1 MRHGHRSKAG
11 EGKQGRSNCWNN
23 FIMLSHGIL
32 MHFTLMSGYVN
43 RDDSYYLT
51 AIFKSVDGIITGT
64 NIQIT
69 GLKGSF
75 FSLLILYL
83 GTFLGNTIFAIQSA
97 IVIIADSAAG
107 VISECLLCG
116 NFVELV
122 SCGSPGY
129 SENDRTI
136 EDTLEGITI
145 ISTLLRF
152 VTGERN

>member
-75 FSLLILYL
+75 FFAPYIVSRYVSWEYY
-83 GTFLGNTIFAIQSA
+83 FCNTIHYC
-97 IVIIADSAAG
+97 DH
-107 VISECLLCG
+107 C
-116 NFVELV
+116 
-122 SCGSPGY
+122 
-129 SENDRTI
+129 
-136 EDTLEGITI
+136 
-145 ISTLLRF
+145 
-152 VTGERN
+152 